1 MNIMYILEGAI
12 MLEILLKSAIIY
24 FLLLIVIKFMGKREI
39 GQLSVFDFTV
49 LLIISDILVSGIDK
63 DKEFLYHVF
72 GIILISIIQK
82 LLAFLLLKFTKLRY
96 VIDGKESIII
106 LDGVLKIKEM
116 RKQNYNV
123 DDLIVQLRLKNVA
136 SLSEV
141 KHMILET
148 NGDISVFKY
157 EDSKEVFQ
165 NEQLPIGQKK
175 TNPASSKNEINPF
188 PVIVSGKINKD
199 NLNIIGKDEKWLENE
214 LKKVNKKVEEIMYA
228 NYEYGHLFIMK
239 TDNS

>member
-1 MNIMYILEGAI
+1 
-12 MLEILLKSAIIY
+12 MLEILLKSTIIY

-63 DKEFLYHVF
+63 SKEFIYHIL

-82 LLAFLLLKFTKLRY
+82 LLAFLLLKVTSIRSLL
-96 VIDGKESIII
+96 DGKQSIII
-106 LDGVLKIKEM
+106 LNGVLKVKEM
-116 RKQNYNV
+116 KKQNYNV
-123 DDLIVQLRLKNVA
+123 DDLIIQLRLKNVA

-157 EDSKEVFQ
+157 EKEEEP
-165 NEQLPIGQKK
+165 NTSSSIPIGQKK
-175 TNPASSKNEINPF
+175 TNPSNCTNEINPF
-188 PVIVSGKINKD
+188 PVIISGKVNKD
-199 NLNIIGKDEKWLENE
+199 NLQIINKDINWLNKE
-214 LKKVNKKVEEIMYA
+214 LKKVGKQVEDILYA
-228 NYEYGHLFIMK
+228 NFEYGKLFIMK
-239 TDNS
+239 TDNL